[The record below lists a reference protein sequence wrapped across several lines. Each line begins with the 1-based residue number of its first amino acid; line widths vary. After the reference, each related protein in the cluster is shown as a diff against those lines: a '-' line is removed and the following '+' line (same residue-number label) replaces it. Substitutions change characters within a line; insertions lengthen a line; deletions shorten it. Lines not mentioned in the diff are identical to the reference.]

1 MSDFNDFGFSTVSA
15 DEYEAQQTK
24 TVDTAKEVVSTAT
37 ASMKPELEKI
47 ESKISGLTDSMRVL
61 SDEMADRKE
70 ELNDKWSSRM
80 NEVEDLIL
88 PLLQNLAKDG
98 DKREWIKWPNR
109 TDILNKQIDEIN
121 LNLRI
126 NGKDA
131 NLHGK
136 GNGPIDSFINALSN
150 KFKFNLKVSDY
161 QQNAISSGSDASAA
175 AYIEL
180 YIKDR
185 TFWGVGINSNTVVA
199 SFQAIINGI
208 NRSGY

>member
-15 DEYEAQQTK
+15 DECEAQQTK

-109 TDILNKQIDEIN
+109 TDILNKQID
-121 LNLRI
+121 
-126 NGKDA
+126 
-131 NLHGK
+131 
-136 GNGPIDSFINALSN
+136 
-150 KFKFNLKVSDY
+150 
-161 QQNAISSGSDASAA
+161 AIKAVTRGD
-175 AYIEL
+175 
-180 YIKDR
+180 
-185 TFWGVGINSNTVVA
+185 F
-199 SFQAIINGI
+199 
-208 NRSGY
+208 